1 MQWSQ
6 GHNGRGVTMVAGLQW
21 SQDRK
26 GRMVAKKAKV
36 AKDKGNE
43 EYRILKQVIPAKQS
57 EEGTRNRLR

>member
-1 MQWSQ
+1 
-6 GHNGRGVTMVAGLQW
+6 MVAGLQW